1 MTTKQVF
8 GYTETDSTERF
19 NSKSRLAL
27 LHHALSGLK

>member
-19 NSKSRLAL
+19 NSKSRLRCYIMPFQD
-27 LHHALSGLK
+27 